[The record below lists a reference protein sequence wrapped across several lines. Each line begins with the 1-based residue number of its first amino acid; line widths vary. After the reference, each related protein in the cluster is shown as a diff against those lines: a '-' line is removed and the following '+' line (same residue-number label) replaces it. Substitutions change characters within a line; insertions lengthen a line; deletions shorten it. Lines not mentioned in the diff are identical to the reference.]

1 LIVLVATSINWSFG
15 QVGGSELTMW
25 QNQHKLASTPDLR
38 VLLASIGAGG
48 VCCYT
53 FLQLLQA
60 LEGDLE
66 LVRRVEWRGVVLDL
80 DTEKRDDRHVE
91 SCV

>member
-1 LIVLVATSINWSFG
+1 LVVRR
-15 QVGGSELTMW
+15 VGYGELTMW
-25 QNQHKLASTPDLR
+25 QNQHRLASTPDLR
-38 VLLASIGAGG
+38 VLLASIGGGG
-48 VCCYT
+48 VCCCT

-80 DTEKRDDRHVE
+80 DTKKGDDRHVE
-91 SCV
+91 SCVRPKFWCW